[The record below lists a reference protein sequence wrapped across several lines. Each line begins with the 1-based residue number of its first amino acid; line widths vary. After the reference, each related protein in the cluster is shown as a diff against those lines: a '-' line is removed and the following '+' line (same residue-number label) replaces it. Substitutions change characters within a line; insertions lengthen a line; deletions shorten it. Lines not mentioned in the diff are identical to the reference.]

1 MIHRP
6 PRKAWRRSSWPAMQM
21 SSTYGQ
27 LLADRDRLPKG
38 SRAWRL
44 VDHAARALELA
55 IRAEVAH
62 VNRGTQ

>member
-1 MIHRP
+1 
-6 PRKAWRRSSWPAMQM
+6 MQM